1 MTSLT
6 YVVNYFRHVNPRT
19 SLPLQVRARLK
30 NGFKTGRTKDI
41 QFRKQ
46 QLLSVA
52 YLIQDN
58 IALFQRALASDLGRS
73 NMETF
78 M

>member
-1 MTSLT
+1 MSLT
-6 YVVNYFRHVNPRT
+6 TLNRIPSSFP
-19 SLPLQVRARLK
+19 QVRGRVKDA
-30 NGFKTGRTKDI
+30 FKTGRTKDI

-46 QLLSVA
+46 QLLSLVH
-52 YLIQDN
+52 LIKDN

-73 NMETF
+73 DTETI